1 MILDKDN
8 KAIVDEL
15 KLSDDDIE
23 MALSKVDDI
32 INTSNIASISA
43 RKHANNRTRPSLK
56 LTDEGRHATFLKS
69 D

>member
-32 INTSNIASISA
+32 INTSNITAQ
-43 RKHANNRTRPSLK
+43 SL
-56 LTDEGRHATFLKS
+56 LENMQIIECAIL
-69 D
+69 